1 MGRRI
6 SKEFLHPSILEGV
19 NNKIGNLS
27 ELETDNKTDMVS
39 AINELIVN
47 IIDNFNAVEEL
58 NMNKQQMVD
67 ILLSK
72 GIDCSIDNSFE
83 ELFDYI
89 EKLEDTDVFKQEL
102 INILINK
109 GFEVDD
115 SITLEEA
122 INSIEEATKIPL
134 IAGTTGTYLL
144 TLFSTYTYSRSDRYN
159 SLEQAQSATGTVTF
173 DDTKFVIKSA
183 TIKYERTCGG
193 VTNNAYVR
201 LEQIRDGAVI
211 KTFFTKDSV
220 NINNFGSYSATV
232 DDIKLGD
239 GFRIITYGHYESSSS
254 VTEKHIISLTVL
266 MDI

>member
-19 NNKIGNLS
+19 NEKIGNLS
-27 ELETDNKTDMVS
+27 ELETDNKADMVS
-39 AINELIVN
+39 AINELVVD

-67 ILLSK
+67 VLLSK

-83 ELFDYI
+83 ELFGYI

-115 SITLEEA
+115 NITLEEA
-122 INSIEEATKIPL
+122 INSIDEATKIPL

-144 TLFSTYTYSRSDRYN
+144 TLFSTSTYSYSYAYN
-159 SLEQAQSATGTVTF
+159 SLEQARSATGTVTF

-183 TIKYERTCGG
+183 TITYKRISSG

-220 NINNFGSYSATV
+220 NSNNFAGYSDTV

-239 GFRIITYGHYESSSS
+239 IFRIVTYGHYVSSTSIQE
-254 VTEKHIISLTVL
+254 THTISLTVL